1 MKTKTTFLAGLMIL
15 AAMSFTSTNVQA
27 QADPA
32 VKVLP
37 TSETGI
43 LKVLYAYPNQ
53 KTVQIKFYNESGL
66 IGLDHVNKKFEKG
79 FSKRYDLNKLS
90 EGNYWVEI
98 TSPELSVTYKLEGSK
113 EKKWISTLE
122 KTTYS
127 YPLVATN

>member
-1 MKTKTTFLAGLMIL
+1 MKTKTTFLGLMIL
-15 AAMSFTSTNVQA
+15 AAMSFASTNVQA

-37 TSETGI
+37 TSQAGI

-53 KTVQIKFYNESGL
+53 KAVQIKFYNESGL
-66 IGLDHVNKKFEKG
+66 IVSDRVSKKYEKG
-79 FSKRYDLNKLS
+79 FSKKYDLNKL
-90 EGNYWVEI
+90 EVGNYWVEI

-113 EKKWISTLE
+113 DKKWVSTLE